1 MDLATQ
7 IAELFATALL
17 SLARTPN
24 ARALH
29 DAYQTFCALLMEHYP
44 AVNFHYLADRPAS
57 ASRRASF
64 AEDLVDQQAHN
75 DHAVVTA
82 ALALGD
88 ALQAAATANAAPT
101 DATVIGVDLAGVRAA
116 ALKLR
121 DIQSSGGAVRV
132 HNSQLRGEVDL
143 AGIVAGHQPPTH
155 PPTTQLTNVS
165 AGGNITVHYGD
176 GTGAHTLAALEAH
189 YLRGLYAECN
199 ELTLAADGPVDA
211 IRPRQPRLQRV
222 YVDLITTAGATP
234 GIMRQRLLA
243 AGVDLT
249 QLEAKVYASIKE
261 AGQAFVVQDEVGVAK
276 PMRMSGPD
284 TAAHLHRRDA
294 DDWLPSLRNLV
305 ARYPDTAKKLGLKP
319 ALLEAVLAPLAVLEL
334 LHSEHQLVLLGDPG
348 GGKSTLTRR
357 LAGVLASQAQPA
369 LDPVEQGW
377 LTELTGCFD
386 RWLLPV
392 RVVLSRWAHFLPA
405 TATGCAD
412 DLIAEC
418 ARLVG
423 QTAEVRGLKEHLT
436 GRLTGTTPTLLILL
450 DGLDEVADGQK
461 RATLLRAVQHFCQH
475 YPATPLIVTCRSRPW
490 ALWQDAGEAL
500 PLPVFTIDKL
510 TPEAIQAFVERWHEE
525 LVYAGRYTA
534 SAAALAQT
542 RLLTAIADP
551 LRQDLAEMA
560 GTPLLLTMMARVNYE
575 HGLPDSR
582 AELYEGYLRQLL
594 WEWERTKLDERGQLT
609 SLQRLLAQPTPPV
622 PANNLELALAALA
635 FEVHDRGR
643 DQDTV
648 DIDEHALRAA
658 LEAIHPG
665 QRGHRAQWA
674 VEVLDLIHDR
684 SGLLKSVD
692 QHTLQFSHRTFQEY
706 LAARHLATGDTATV
720 IDKLRAKIDHEGWS
734 EAIRLAFGYQIAVQS
749 QYDTP
754 LAVLEELLPDEPTS
768 EADWRRVLLLGE
780 IYTRLLGEQ
789 RARLAQ
795 QRKRADRLIKQI
807 PALLTGLMQA
817 PQLPVRQRLAAGRY
831 LAELDID
838 PPGLDDFVSAPGW
851 PFQIGR
857 YPVTNK
863 QFRRFVEAGGY
874 QNDRRWLDKEGW
886 RYRNTEGWSEQ
897 RYWDH
902 QERNWPAQPVVG
914 VSLHEA
920 NAYCQWLTVHLR
932 TANRL
937 SINEVVRLPTD
948 AEWEQAARSHDWRD
962 YPWGNNFSADHVNS
976 AESGLGHPT
985 PVHMY
990 PTGATPEGIWDLSGN
1005 VWEWTWSGYDK
1016 FSKILC
1022 GGAYN
1027 SEKSKIG
1034 APSRYGR
1041 IPVDWI
1047 SNVGFRCVAVPISL
1061 A

>member
-189 YLRGLYAECN
+189 YLRGLYADCN

-211 IRPRQPRLQRV
+211 IRQRQPRLQRV
-222 YVDLITTAGATP
+222 YVDLTTTAPTTNAV
-234 GIMRQRLLA
+234 IRERLLA
-243 AGVDLT
+243 AGVDLVG
-249 QLEAKVYASIKE
+249 LETKVFALTKA
-261 AGQAFVVQDEVGVAK
+261 AGQAFWIEDEAGGTELLRVTGPQAVEVLRQRDQNYWLGSLRRLTKRQPDVAK
-276 PMRMSGPD
+276 QLDLDAELLD
-284 TAAHLHRRDA
+284 TI
-294 DDWLPSLRNLV
+294 
-305 ARYPDTAKKLGLKP
+305 
-319 ALLEAVLAPLAVLEL
+319 LAPLSVLEL
-334 LHSEHQLVLLGDPG
+334 LHTQHQLVFLGDPG

-377 LTELTGCFD
+377 LAELTGCFD

-461 RATLLRAVQHFCQH
+461 RATLLRAVHHFCQH

-490 ALWQDAGEAL
+490 ALWQADGEAL

-510 TPEAIQAFVERWHEE
+510 TPGAIKAFVERWHEE

-534 SAAALAQT
+534 HAAGLAQT

-575 HGLPDSR
+575 HGLP
-582 AELYEGYLRQLL
+582 
-594 WEWERTKLDERGQLT
+594 
-609 SLQRLLAQPTPPV
+609 
-622 PANNLELALAALA
+622 
-635 FEVHDRGR
+635 
-643 DQDTV
+643 
-648 DIDEHALRAA
+648 I
-658 LEAIHPG
+658 
-665 QRGHRAQWA
+665 
-674 VEVLDLIHDR
+674 
-684 SGLLKSVD
+684 
-692 QHTLQFSHRTFQEY
+692 
-706 LAARHLATGDTATV
+706 
-720 IDKLRAKIDHEGWS
+720 
-734 EAIRLAFGYQIAVQS
+734 S
-749 QYDTP
+749 QT
-754 LAVLEELLPDEPTS
+754 
-768 EADWRRVLLLGE
+768 
-780 IYTRLLGEQ
+780 
-789 RARLAQ
+789 
-795 QRKRADRLIKQI
+795 
-807 PALLTGLMQA
+807 
-817 PQLPVRQRLAAGRY
+817 
-831 LAELDID
+831 
-838 PPGLDDFVSAPGW
+838 
-851 PFQIGR
+851 
-857 YPVTNK
+857 
-863 QFRRFVEAGGY
+863 
-874 QNDRRWLDKEGW
+874 
-886 RYRNTEGWSEQ
+886 
-897 RYWDH
+897 
-902 QERNWPAQPVVG
+902 
-914 VSLHEA
+914 
-920 NAYCQWLTVHLR
+920 
-932 TANRL
+932 
-937 SINEVVRLPTD
+937 
-948 AEWEQAARSHDWRD
+948 
-962 YPWGNNFSADHVNS
+962 
-976 AESGLGHPT
+976 
-985 PVHMY
+985 
-990 PTGATPEGIWDLSGN
+990 
-1005 VWEWTWSGYDK
+1005 
-1016 FSKILC
+1016 
-1022 GGAYN
+1022 
-1027 SEKSKIG
+1027 
-1034 APSRYGR
+1034 
-1041 IPVDWI
+1041 
-1047 SNVGFRCVAVPISL
+1047 
-1061 A
+1061 

>member
-1 MDLATQ
+1 MYLAGQ
-7 IAELFATALL
+7 IADLFAAAATLAQQSTTDQLHEAYQRFTALL
-17 SLARTPN
+17 TARYPTIN
-24 ARALH
+24 HAYLTARP
-29 DAYQTFCALLMEHYP
+29 DSP
-44 AVNFHYLADRPAS
+44 A
-57 ASRRASF
+57 RRASF
-64 AEDLVDQQAHN
+64 AEDLVDHGADRDPAIQA
-75 DHAVVTA
+75 AT
-82 ALALGD
+82 LALWD
-88 ALQAAATANAAPT
+88 ALLAAATET
-101 DATVIGVDLAGVRAA
+101 QTATIIGVDLADIRAA
-116 ALKLR
+116 SLTVR
-121 DIQSSGGAVRV
+121 DLQSSEIALRLYDGEFGGDIDV
-132 HNSQLRGEVDL
+132 
-143 AGIVAGHQPPTH
+143 AGIRTGDKAPTH

-165 AGGNITVHYGD
+165 AGGDIRITYGD
-176 GTGAHTLAALEAH
+176 GASALDLAQVTEA

-211 IRPRQPRLQRV
+211 IRQRQPRLQRV
-222 YVDLITTAGATP
+222 YVDLMTTAPATSAVLH
-234 GIMRQRLLA
+234 RKLLA
-243 AGVDLT
+243 AGVDLA
-249 QLEAKVYASIKE
+249 QLEMKVFALAKDMGIVFVN
-261 AGQAFVVQDEVGVAK
+261 QATTIELIRLTDSSNFEQFRQRDPSTLLHLLTMLDTRQPDLAK
-276 PMRMSGPD
+276 QLELDAELLD
-284 TAAHLHRRDA
+284 TI
-294 DDWLPSLRNLV
+294 
-305 ARYPDTAKKLGLKP
+305 
-319 ALLEAVLAPLAVLEL
+319 LAPLSVIEL
-334 LHSEHQLVLLGDPG
+334 LHTQHQLVFLGDPG

-377 LTELTGCFD
+377 LAELTGCFG

-392 RVVLSRWAHFLPA
+392 RVVLSRWAHFLSA
-405 TATGCAD
+405 TATGSAA
-412 DLIAEC
+412 DLIDEC

-423 QTAEVRGLKEHLT
+423 QTAEVRSLKEHLA
-436 GRLTGTTPTLLILL
+436 GRLTGTSPTLLILL

-510 TPEAIQAFVERWHEE
+510 TPGAIQAFVERWHEE

-534 SAAALAQT
+534 QAAGLAQT

-582 AELYEGYLRQLL
+582 AELYESYLRQLL

-622 PANNLELALAALA
+622 PANNLELAVAGLA
-635 FEVHDRGR
+635 FQVHDRGR

-648 DIDEHALRAA
+648 DIDEHLLRAA

-665 QRGHRAQWA
+665 PRGHRAQWA

-692 QHTLQFSHRTFQEY
+692 QQTLQFSHRTFQEY

-720 IDKLRAKIDHEGWS
+720 IDKLRAKIDHEGWG

-754 LAVLEELLPDEPTS
+754 LAVLEELLPDDPTS
-768 EADWRRVLLLGE
+768 AADWRRVLLLGE
-780 IYTRLLGEQ
+780 IYTCLLGEQ

-807 PALLTGLMQA
+807 PALLTSLMQA

-874 QNDRRWLDKEGW
+874 QDERWWLDEEGR
-886 RYRNTEGWSEQ
+886 RYRDKKGWVQ
-897 RYWDH
+897 PRYWDR
-902 QERNWPAQPVVG
+902 ESRNWPTQPVVG
-914 VSLHEA
+914 VSWYEA
-920 NAYCQWLTVHLR
+920 NAYCVWLTHHLR
-932 TANRL
+932 QQRQLTANL
-937 SINEVVRLPTD
+937 VVRLPTE
-948 AEWEQAARSHDWRD
+948 AEWEQVARSHDGRD
-962 YPWGNNFSADHVNS
+962 YPWGNEFSADNANTEES
-976 AESGLGHPT
+976 ALNHPT

-990 PTGATPEGIWDLSGN
+990 PTGATPEGVCDLSGN
-1005 VWEWTWSGYDK
+1005 VWEWSHDVGDDGWPW
-1016 FSKILC
+1016 LR
-1022 GGAYN
+1022 GGAYY
-1027 SEKSKIG
+1027 SEKSKVG
-1034 APSRYGR
+1034 VSSRFGVN
-1041 IPVDWI
+1041 PVFRNI
-1047 SNVGFRCVAVPISL
+1047 NGGFRCLVVPISPAL
-1061 A
+1061 AAGC